1 MSQVINF
8 DEQCRNKDTLRYAEI
23 IHRRACARMTKA
35 EHEHNSNINKMLETH
50 KKFSN
55 TMDKLN
61 LGLIVIAVLIIAI
74 YAVCH
79 L

>member
-1 MSQVINF
+1 MSQLINF

-35 EHEHNSNINKMLETH
+35 EHEHKNNMNKILASH
-50 KKFSN
+50 QKFSN

-61 LGLIVIAVLIIAI
+61 VGLIVIAVLIIAI